1 MPDPAYLAQLSS
13 AMQAAVREAQGL
25 VDEGELGAPL
35 ATVVRHARDLHDILV
50 EELGAGTR
58 SVEDHTGG
66 PLATM
71 GERLRALER
80 YLGAH

>member
-50 EELGAGTR
+50 EELGVGSR

-66 PLATM
+66 ALATM